1 MEAWGNA
8 FSQFEHLLSFK
19 PTIGLPYIF
28 SIPPVHNNTSKNMS
42 TQKEEIQQ
50 FDIEERRRKAEQ
62 ASAAPMAS
70 AELRYCSDGSVD
82 WGNMWDS
89 Y

>member
-1 MEAWGNA
+1 M
-8 FSQFEHLLSFK
+8 
-19 PTIGLPYIF
+19 
-28 SIPPVHNNTSKNMS
+28 NTQNEN
-42 TQKEEIQQ
+42 TLQ

-70 AELRYCSDGSVD
+70 AEMKFCGDGSVD